1 VNDLAHRLGSVT
13 QRIQQA
19 ARQANR
25 DPSELTLIVV
35 SKFHPAQMVLDL
47 IDLGVTEF
55 GENKDQEAAP
65 KAAEVAAAIEA
76 RGAASAHRWH
86 FVGQLQSNKVKSVLR
101 YASAIHSLDR
111 PSLLS
116 ALDKETQ
123 KVNTALLEAG
133 QGEAKPIDVFIE
145 LNLTGD
151 PERGGIEPHLVS
163 EFALQVLGV
172 AGVNLQ
178 GVMGVASVASPTDPL
193 VAERDFETILRASD
207 AVRLLKPEAKFI
219 SAGMSGDFETAL
231 RFGATH
237 LRIGT
242 AITGQRAY

>member
-1 VNDLAHRLGSVT
+1 
-13 QRIQQA
+13 
-19 ARQANR
+19 
-25 DPSELTLIVV
+25 
-35 SKFHPAQMVLDL
+35 MDL
-47 IDLGVTEF
+47 IDLGVTNF

-65 KAAEVAAAIEA
+65 KALEVANALQAK
-76 RGAASAHRWH
+76 GAEIAHKWH

-123 KVNTALLEAG
+123 KLNAARLEAG
-133 QGEAKPIDVFIE
+133 ESPATPIDVFIE

-151 PERGGIEPHLVS
+151 PERGGIEPTQVTQ
-163 EFALQVLGV
+163 FAEQVLLV

-207 AVRLLKPEAKFI
+207 AVKRLKPEAKYM

-231 RFGATH
+231 QFGATH

-242 AITGQRAY
+242 AITGQRSY